1 MGGVKRLRQSDRNEV
16 MWNAFGDRTI
26 ECMARGT
33 RYLARIWSGAWTVG
47 NGKANIGA
55 GSTLTQAKL
64 MKLYNGNFA
73 PSLRLD
79 KYPTIG
85 VG

>member
-1 MGGVKRLRQSDRNEV
+1 MHGP
-16 MWNAFGDRTI
+16 GDTLPGQNLV
-26 ECMARGT
+26 RG
-33 RYLARIWSGAWTVG
+33 WTVG

-55 GSTLTQAKL
+55 RSVLTQAKL

-73 PSLRLD
+73 PSLRLN

-85 VG
+85 IG